1 MLHHDHI
8 HPELAIVETTAA
20 IGEKPLCPQA
30 ARVHQAQG
38 HPAWQDWLLQ
48 LEALR
53 YRPNT
58 SIKSHAEM
66 ASQLKALR
74 RALVRI
80 SA

>member
-1 MLHHDHI
+1 MTKILGGDKQI
-8 HPELAIVETTAA
+8 
-20 IGEKPLCPQA
+20 A

-38 HPAWQDWLLQ
+38 NRAWQDWLLQ